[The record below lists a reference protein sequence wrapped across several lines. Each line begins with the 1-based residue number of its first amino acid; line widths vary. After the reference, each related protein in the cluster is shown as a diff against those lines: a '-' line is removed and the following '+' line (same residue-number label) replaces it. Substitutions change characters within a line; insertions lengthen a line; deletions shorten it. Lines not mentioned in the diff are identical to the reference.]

1 MFVAR
6 SPAGLTGAA
15 VLTGLILAG
24 PSRAQPLNLTPPTVQ
39 ANGDQICPGG
49 RLDSE
54 RLANWYFYNHSDIA
68 KNFKSADDLRGAFRA
83 PERQTGARRKI
94 VDGIITMT
102 DTMVVQL
109 HKEFQPN
116 VDLAAGDDTRRQQ
129 SIAGFLAGQAT
140 PLVIRCKSTTTPS
153 GPGVNATGAPV
164 MPVTARPPAPA
175 PAGGATAPTPTPDDG
190 AASAS
195 ALDQVLGNFRVRG
208 STDALLVARGSQAYG
223 SAAAATLSLSE
234 DGTTKTTT
242 NALLAMIGYDWH
254 LPTAGDSL
262 FDVIPFIG
270 VDRNI
275 TNTAGQQ
282 SASSRENVMA
292 GVVGS
297 WSYPLPITFVAASNV
312 LSATYEHIWNDID
325 HSRLNVLQVVDLPVV
340 NGYLNEYRFF
350 PCCDTP
356 INRTWFAASPLFD
369 LRGDLGFYSDA
380 GVNPKVNRDYQQLGS
395 RFGIAVALDR
405 IKSDVTVSEIYLW
418 EANSTRNA
426 VSLFETDW
434 TYNFSKDIGLQA
446 SYQNGDLEATA
457 QRIQQWL
464 ISLSVKY

>member
-1 MFVAR
+1 MFSAR
-6 SPAGLTGAA
+6 DRTAGLLVVAGLVGITLAA
-15 VLTGLILAG
+15 PGH
-24 PSRAQPLNLTPPTVQ
+24 AQPLNLTPPTVK

-68 KNFKSADDLRGAFRA
+68 KNFRSADDLRAAFGA

-94 VDGIITMT
+94 VDNITTMT
-102 DTMVVQL
+102 DTMVVRL
-109 HKEFQPN
+109 HKDFQPN
-116 VDLAAGDDTRRQQ
+116 LDLAGPGDDTRRQQ
-129 SIAGFLAGQAT
+129 SIASFLAGQAT
-140 PLVIRCKSTTTPS
+140 PLVIRCKSTTTPA
-153 GPGVNATGAPV
+153 GRDANAAGAPV
-164 MPVTARPPAPA
+164 TPATPQPPATA
-175 PAGGATAPTPTPDDG
+175 QAGGAPPNPDAAP
-190 AASAS
+190 AST
-195 ALDQVLGNFRVRG
+195 LDQVLGNFRVRG
-208 STDALLVARGSQAYG
+208 STDALLVPRGSQAYG

-234 DGTTKTTT
+234 DGTTKTTS
-242 NALLAMIGYDWH
+242 NALLAMIGYDWT

-275 TNTAGQQ
+275 TSTAGKQ

-297 WSYPLPITFVAASNV
+297 WSYPLPITVVAASNV

-325 HSRLNVLQVVDLPVV
+325 NSQLNFLHFVDLPVV

-356 INRTWFAASPLFD
+356 INQTWFAASPLLD
-369 LRGDLGFYSDA
+369 VRGDLGFYSDA
-380 GVNPKVNRDYQQLGS
+380 GLNPKVNRDYQQLGT
-395 RFGIAVALDR
+395 RFGIAIALDR
-405 IKSDVTVSEIYLW
+405 IKSDVTVSEIYMW
-418 EANSTRNA
+418 EDKSTRNA
-426 VSLFETDW
+426 ISLFEADW
-434 TYNFSKDIGLQA
+434 TYNFSKDIGLKA
-446 SYQNGDLEATA
+446 SYENGDLEATA